1 MVAKIHRGSNLLG
14 VLLYNHNKLDK
25 QEATILHTQNIIQPV
40 NGNIGTSE
48 IIRSFAP
55 YLFANQKTE
64 KPILHISLNPNPKDA
79 VSDEV
84 FVKVAQQYMHEM
96 GWGKQPFV
104 VYKHSDI
111 EREHIHIVSLGIDE
125 SGKKIND
132 SFEKIRSMKVCR
144 NIENE
149 FGLTPAIANKKGVE
163 LENDFELTQKENHLA
178 TLKVDYTQNEV
189 KKQIASAVRQVIKN
203 YQFQSFGEYTALLS
217 RFNVG
222 IEKVEGELQGTFKKG
237 LVYFALDE
245 NGNKASQPFK
255 ASKMVKSLGL
265 PFLERQFQKHL
276 NFHKTQDTDFLKGEI
291 LNAQHST
298 QSTKDFVKMLN
309 TKNIDVVIRKNTEGR
324 LYGITFIDHNSQC
337 VYNGSRLG
345 KIFSANSFDLW
356 EKQVESNKKQEIK
369 NQGGK
374 NQRIHSKEQK
384 PSNQS
389 IREESNNHFSI
400 DFQCNE
406 SYQKDFGTDSALH
419 SFLNLFSLDTQAVNY
434 EEESF
439 IRQMQ
444 RKRKKKSK
452 RITS

>member
-25 QEATILHTQNIIQPV
+25 QEATILHTQNIIQSV
-40 NGNIGTSE
+40 NANVGTSE
-48 IIRSFAP
+48 ITRSFAP
-55 YLFANQKTE
+55 YLFANQNTE

-84 FVKVAQQYMHEM
+84 FVKVAQQYMQQM
-96 GWGKQPFV
+96 GFGNQPFV

-125 SGKKIND
+125 NGKKISD

-144 NIENE
+144 NLEKQ
-149 FGLTPAIANKKGVE
+149 FHLTPAIIDEKGVE
-163 LENDFELTQKENHLA
+163 LESEFINKENHFKM
-178 TLKVDYTQNEV
+178 LKVDYTQNEV
-189 KKQIASAVRQVIKN
+189 KKQIAWAVRQVIKN
-203 YQFQSFGEYTALLS
+203 YQFQSFGEYSALLS

-222 IEKVEGELQGTFKKG
+222 IEKVEGELQGTPKKG
-237 LVYFALDE
+237 LIYFALDS

-255 ASKMVKSLGL
+255 ASKMGKSLGL
-265 PFLERQFQKHL
+265 PLLEKQIQKHL

-291 LNAQHST
+291 LNAQHSAQNT
-298 QSTKDFVKMLN
+298 EDFVKMLHI
-309 TKNIDVVIRKNTEGR
+309 KNIDVVIRKNAEGR

-345 KIFSANSFDLW
+345 KTFSANAFELW
-356 EKQVESNKKQEIK
+356 EKQVGSNKKQEIK
-369 NQGGK
+369 NQG
-374 NQRIHSKEQK
+374 ISSKEQK

-452 RITS
+452 RISY